1 MNNDRVYNQTTEEW
15 LAEYDTGVVKPA
27 EKTRSQRRNLIL
39 VFDHHRTAKAQSG
52 SVILSFIDLATRE
65 EYVAFF
71 NADLTWQR
79 GSRKGQQKTTGLGAP
94 FYPPERGNFRK
105 WWISTFNT
113 EPQRW
118 STVHK
123 ALKNRLKGLQFTGLA
138 DISHKKNG
146 QPFHRVKGLVL
157 LKPQLGNNFGT
168 SREQLYDIPC

>member
-1 MNNDRVYNQTTEEW
+1 MNNDRVYHQTTEEW
-15 LAEYDTGVVKPA
+15 LAEYDTGIVKPA
-27 EKTRSQRRNLIL
+27 KETRSQRCNLVL
-39 VFDHHRTAKAQSG
+39 VFDHHRTARTKSG
-52 SVILSFIDLATRE
+52 SVILSFTDIATGE
-65 EYVAFF
+65 EHVAFF

-79 GSRKGQQKTTGLGAP
+79 GSRKGTQKPTGLGAP
-94 FYPPERGNFRK
+94 FYPPERGSFRK
-105 WWISTFNT
+105 WWLRTLKR

-123 ALKNRLKGLQFTGLA
+123 ELKSCLKGLQFTGLA